1 MYLLANILLMA
12 VLPVLS
18 ILVERH
24 FFASPISS
32 SSPGKWFV
40 FWAVGVRTFL
50 AGLQQTRDPGF
61 TAGTIFA
68 IKDKAAE
75 RLVAEI
81 GFANLAI
88 GLLGMVSIFDR
99 AWVAPAAIVGCAF
112 YRPLRFK
119 HFFNPTRNQIGH
131 AAMISDLIMFA
142 LLAVY
147 LPIAL
152 LVG

>member
-1 MYLLANILLMA
+1 MYLLVILLLMA
-12 VLPVLS
+12 VLPVFS

-24 FFASPISS
+24 FFASSDLVLLS
-32 SSPGKWFV
+32 GKWFV
-40 FWAVGVRTFL
+40 FWAVGVRLFL

-112 YRPLRFK
+112 YGLSGFK
-119 HFFNPTRNQIGH
+119 HLFNRREIG
-131 AAMISDLIMFA
+131 SGT
-142 LLAVY
+142 
-147 LPIAL
+147 PR
-152 LVG
+152 

>member
-1 MYLLANILLMA
+1 MYILAIVLLLA

-24 FFASPISS
+24 FLASPDLVFLC
-32 SSPGKWFV
+32 GKWFV
-40 FWAVGVRTFL
+40 FWAVGVRLVL

-61 TAGTIFA
+61 TARTIFA

-75 RLVAEI
+75 GLVAEI
-81 GFANLAI
+81 GVANLAI
-88 GLLGMVSIFDR
+88 GLLGMASIIDR

-112 YRPLRFK
+112 YGLSGFK
-119 HFFNPTRNQIGH
+119 HLFNRTRNRIGH
-131 AAMISDLIMFA
+131 AAMIFDLIMFG
-142 LLAVY
+142 LLALY

-152 LVG
+152 LAT